1 MTQESQSH
9 GRDDV
14 LACPEDRSPFWC
26 SPYFKVLALLAL
38 LYIFFLSIGLI
49 GSAAKLFGK
58 GFAEQLIVT
67 TSNPM
72 VGLLIGILATS
83 VIQSSSTTTS
93 LVVGF
98 VGANALNLA
107 NAIPIVMGAN
117 IGTSV
122 TNTLVSIGHI
132 TRKDE
137 FKRAFAASTVHDFF
151 NVLAV
156 IVLFPLQYFTNFLG
170 IASTFLANE
179 FQHVGGLKFS
189 SPIKLVVSPTQH
201 FIVDLT
207 GGNGIITLI
216 IAVLLLF
223 TALRY
228 LVVTLKSIFVGKMEV
243 LIDQYIFKTPV
254 RSMLFGLILTVMV
267 QSSSITTSMA
277 VPLAGAGILT
287 LAQIFPYTLGAN
299 VGTTVTAFLASLATN
314 NVAAIAV
321 AFTHFLF
328 NICGIILLYP
338 LKVIPI
344 SCANKLAELSIKN
357 KLIPLLYILIVFFLL
372 PLGLIYL
379 TR

>member
-1 MTQESQSH
+1 ME
-9 GRDDV
+9 
-14 LACPEDRSPFWC
+14 CPDSRTPFWC
-26 SPYFKVLALLAL
+26 SPYFKIIALIAL
-38 LYIFFLSIGLI
+38 LYLFFLSIGLI

-67 TSNPM
+67 TSHPL

-122 TNTLVSIGHI
+122 TNTIVSLGHI
-132 TRKDE
+132 TRRDE

-151 NVLAV
+151 NLLAV
-156 IVLFPLQYFTNFLG
+156 IALFPLQYFTNFLG
-170 IASTFLANE
+170 IASTFLARE

-189 SPIKLVVSPTQH
+189 SPIKLVVSPAEH

-207 GGNGIITLI
+207 GKNGIITLI
-216 IAVLLLF
+216 IAIVLLF
-223 TALRY
+223 AALRY

-243 LIDQYIFKTPV
+243 LIDQYIFRTPV
-254 RSMLFGLILTVMV
+254 RSLLFGLILTVLV

-287 LAQIFPYTLGAN
+287 IAQIFPYTLGAN

-338 LKVIPI
+338 LKVVPI
-344 SCANKLAELSIKN
+344 TLAKKLAELAIKN
-357 KLIPLLYILIVFFLL
+357 KLVPLMYILIVFFLL